1 MKYRVI
7 VGVDVSK
14 KTLDFVGLVDGEKLF
29 HMQTT
34 NNQKGIKSFYNK
46 LSKEVDID
54 QDQWLTCM
62 EHTGIYCNPLIN
74 YCIKQSEDLWIED
87 ASKIKT
93 FHGTS
98 RGKNDAVDALRI
110 ADYAYSKQKKAI
122 LWVEPRQVIKN
133 LKMLN
138 NLRNRLIKSKK
149 ELSAPLKEEQGFEG
163 EQLSEEHKLLL
174 EPLLK
179 NIKAQI
185 KEVEKKMGQL
195 IKADEHIKG
204 LYKLI
209 TSVRGVGM
217 IVAINTIIES
227 NEFNKISCPK
237 KMACHSG
244 VAPFRY
250 DSGTSVRSKSKVSH
264 RANKR
269 LKTLYHLA
277 AMSAVSS
284 KSGELK
290 NYYERKIK
298 EGKNKMAILNAVRNK
313 IIHRIFACVRDNRKY
328 EEVYSYSLV

>member
-7 VGVDVSK
+7 IGVDVSK
-14 KTLDFVGLVDGEKLF
+14 KTLDFVGLLDGEKLF
-29 HMQTT
+29 HTQTT
-34 NNQKGIKSFYNK
+34 NDQKGIKSFYNK

-54 QDQWLTCM
+54 QEQWLTCM

-74 YCIKQSEDLWIED
+74 YCAKQRKDLWIED
-87 ASKIKT
+87 ATKIKA
-93 FHGTS
+93 FHGAS

-110 ADYAYSKQKKAI
+110 AEYAYSKQKKVI
-122 LWVEPRQVIKN
+122 LWVEPRQVIKS

-138 NLRNRLIKSKK
+138 SLRNRLIKSKK
-149 ELSAPLKEEQGFEG
+149 ELSAPLKEEQGFKDK
-163 EQLSEEHKLLL
+163 QLTKEHKLILN
-174 EPLLK
+174 PLLK
-179 NIKAQI
+179 KMEDQI
-185 KEVEKKMGQL
+185 KKVDKQIKQL
-195 IKADEHIKG
+195 IKADQHIEG

-209 TSVRGVGM
+209 TSVKGVGM

-237 KMACHSG
+237 KMACHAG

-264 RANKR
+264 RANKQ
-269 LKTLYHLA
+269 LKSLYHLA
-277 AMSAVSS
+277 AMAAVSS
-284 KSGELK
+284 KYGELK
-290 NYYERKIK
+290 DYYERKIK

-328 EEVYSYSLV
+328 EENYSYTLV